1 MAENKEGFNK
11 EKFVGKVEGKFED
24 KYEIIKEIGEGGFS
38 RCYLIKNKIT
48 GEKYACKELA
58 KKNLSDYDG
67 LMREVNLMIKLDHP
81 NIIKLYEVYENTKSI
96 YLIMELCTGGEL
108 FDRIVE
114 NTESG
119 KLFTEKQAANLFKQ
133 MMSAI
138 NYCHKNGIVHRDLK
152 PENLLYLTKDEN
164 SPIKVIDFGM
174 SKRFDHSKFMSEK
187 VGTAYYISPEV
198 LKGKYDE
205 KCDIWSAGVIL
216 YIIICGYPCFNG
228 DDDDEIFAA
237 INKGKIAFPSPEW
250 DNISNDVKE
259 LIKKMCTSPE
269 KRLTA
274 EQVLNETWV
283 KDNAPNGGKI
293 SLPIKPDGFK
303 NYANS
308 NKLRKAVL
316 TYIAS
321 RLSEDDIKKIKE
333 IFQKI
338 DVDNDG
344 KLSFEEMKKA
354 ISLTDGIK
362 IEFNEQIFKSID
374 TDNSGCIEYTEF
386 ISACIEKNVY
396 LNEEKLR
403 EAFKLF
409 DADGSGKISR
419 AEIEKVL
426 HMDKQSK
433 DLDSIMS
440 KHDTNKDGEID
451 FQEFLDMMKGK

>member
-1 MAENKEGFNK
+1 
-11 EKFVGKVEGKFED
+11 
-24 KYEIIKEIGEGGFS
+24 
-38 RCYLIKNKIT
+38 
-48 GEKYACKELA
+48 
-58 KKNLSDYDG
+58 
-67 LMREVNLMIKLDHP
+67 MREVNLMIKLDHP
-81 NIIKLYEVYENTKSI
+81 NIIKLYEVYENDKNI

-114 NTESG
+114 NTENG
-119 KLFTEKQAANLFKQ
+119 VQFTEKQAANLFKQ

-152 PENLLYLTKDEN
+152 PENLLYLNKDKN

-174 SKRFDHSKFMSEK
+174 SKRFDSKHFMSEK

-198 LKGKYDE
+198 LNGKYDE

-237 INKGKIAFPSPEW
+237 IQKGKINFPSPEW
-250 DNISNDVKE
+250 DSISNDAKE
-259 LIKKMCTSPE
+259 LIKKMCCSPN

-283 KDNAPNGGKI
+283 KDNAPNAGKAL
-293 SLPIKPDGFK
+293 LPMKIDGFK
-303 NYANS
+303 NYSNS

-321 RLSEDDIKKIKE
+321 RLSEEEIKKIKA
-333 IFQKI
+333 IFETI
-338 DVDNDG
+338 DTDNDG
-344 KLSFEEMKKA
+344 KLSLEELKKA
-354 ISLTDGIK
+354 VSLTDGMK
-362 IEFNEQIFKSID
+362 IEYIEQLFKSID
-374 TDNSGCIEYTEF
+374 TDNSGNIEYTEF
-386 ISACIEKNVY
+386 ISASIEKNIY
-396 LNEEKLR
+396 LNEEKLK

-409 DADGSGKISR
+409 DVDGSGKISR

-426 HMDKQSK
+426 HMEKQSK
-433 DLDSIMS
+433 EIDAIMA
-440 KHDTNKDGEID
+440 KHDINKDGEID
-451 FQEFLDMMKGK
+451 FQEFLTMMKEFS